1 MSSAERKI
9 VHLVLQDHPQVVTES
24 GGREPNRCVVVRL
37 RDDV

>member
-1 MSSAERKI
+1 
-9 VHLVLQDHPQVVTES
+9 VLQDHPQVVTES